1 MNMKNVNIRGFIFN
15 AVASCLLLSCTLSR
29 AEVLDKVIVVVN
41 DEVIT
46 QREFDKIF
54 IPVQQSYEENFKGGE
69 LEKRLA
75 ETKEALLRQMIDTK
89 IAISEAKKAK
99 VEAKEEEVQKR
110 VDQIKAYYPDEDT
123 FLQALNERGTNLTEF
138 TKEVSEQMLAQ
149 QVVEQEVSAR
159 IVVTPAEIND
169 LYKENE
175 EQFVTPRRMKV
186 STVMVR
192 KGEDDEEGMRKIKD
206 LKKRIEGGADISEVA
221 KEYSEG
227 PYAEKGGEI
236 GYVVK
241 GQLLPEME
249 EVIFSS
255 DKGDLTKV
263 VETRIGYHVF
273 LVEEIEEPR
282 KLELAEV
289 SDFLR
294 GEIFK
299 KKFEK
304 ALMEWLEEKRKNAY
318 IAYK

>member
-1 MNMKNVNIRGFIFN
+1 
-15 AVASCLLLSCTLSR
+15 
-29 AEVLDKVIVVVN
+29 
-41 DEVIT
+41 
-46 QREFDKIF
+46 
-54 IPVQQSYEENFKGGE
+54 
-69 LEKRLA
+69 
-75 ETKEALLRQMIDTK
+75 
-89 IAISEAKKAK
+89 
-99 VEAKEEEVQKR
+99 
-110 VDQIKAYYPDEDT
+110 PDEDT